1 MADALCT
8 WTARGP
14 GEKNCPLRKTIF
26 WRRLSRGKL
35 QNWEISFVGDSGKG
49 LGGAL
54 SVGQD
59 WRNGLLRNGGRMS
72 DVQQRMKS
80 ISFVLNTM

>member
-1 MADALCT
+1 MHY
-8 WTARGP
+8 ARGRRVGR
-14 GEKNCPLRKTIF
+14 GEKNPLRKTIF

-49 LGGAL
+49 LGGPFCGGRIGGM
-54 SVGQD
+54 VCF
-59 WRNGLLRNGGRMS
+59 RNGGRMS

-80 ISFVLNTM
+80 ILFVLNTM